1 MNSHYFSKVMLYITH
16 YIALFN
22 VHYTLHYFGKC
33 NVLLTGHYALPLP
46 QACTKVTL
54 RETEKT
60 PHKMSSQDKTPQEKT
75 PQKSPVEKTPHP
87 ILGLVEKT
95 PHVIFRLVEKTPQLK
110 KPSFFI

>member
-1 MNSHYFSKVMLYITH
+1 MKWKKENNIHSK
-16 YIALFN
+16 
-22 VHYTLHYFGKC
+22 
-33 NVLLTGHYALPLP
+33 
-46 QACTKVTL
+46 Q

-60 PHKMSSQDKTPQEKT
+60 PHKMSSQEKTPQEKT

-95 PHVIFRLVEKTPQLK
+95 PHVIFRLVEKTPKLK